1 MKLNHECVR
10 DTLLT
15 IEKLQRFFVN
25 NENEIEKA
33 GLPPDDLYQA
43 LPKYSKEDIFY
54 AVYNL
59 EQAGFI
65 SMSIKWMDSK
75 AVHWNVNHMTF
86 AGHEF
91 LDTIRDKKRWKGIKK
106 ALPAIRNYSLEA
118 IEAVASGMTS
128 AAISTFL
135 SRSES

>member
-10 DTLLT
+10 DVLLA
-15 IEKLQRFFVN
+15 IENSQRFFVN
-25 NENEIEKA
+25 DENEIEKA
-33 GLPPDDLYQA
+33 DLSPDDLYQE
-43 LPKYSKEDIFY
+43 LSKYSKEDIFY
-54 AVYNL
+54 AAYNL

-65 SMSIKWMDSK
+65 SMSIKWLNSI
-75 AVHWNVNHMTF
+75 ATYWSVSYMTF

-91 LDTIRDKKRWKGIKK
+91 LDNIRDEKRWKGIKK

-128 AAISTFL
+128 AAINAFL